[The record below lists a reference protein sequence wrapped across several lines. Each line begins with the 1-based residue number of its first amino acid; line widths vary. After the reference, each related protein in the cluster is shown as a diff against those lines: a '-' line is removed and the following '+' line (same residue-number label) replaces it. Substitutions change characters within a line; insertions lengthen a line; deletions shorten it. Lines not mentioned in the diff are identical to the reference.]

1 MRRWNRRD
9 CWPGY
14 FLERFGLAVNHW
26 SRLREFAADR
36 HAAQLAGA
44 PAMASALLRSA
55 AAGAPIRAFLEHCLL
70 APARAPDNLVDA
82 IHVYLGQSGLEAPDP
97 GAEGLQVH
105 PQDTHPPLGMRCK
118 ALGESLRTHL
128 GPGPPAGPLRHDRRA
143 RR

>member
-1 MRRWNRRD
+1 DVYKRQ
-9 CWPGY
+9 
-14 FLERFGLAVNHW
+14 
-26 SRLREFAADR
+26 
-36 HAAQLAGA
+36 QLAGA

-105 PQDTHPPLGMRCK
+105 PQDTHPPLGLRCT
-118 ALGESLRTHL
+118 ALGESFERTWAGTAGRAVPTRPPSQALSVWFGAPLALSRALSADLL
-128 GPGPPAGPLRHDRRA
+128 GKTCENPHA
-143 RR
+143 RN